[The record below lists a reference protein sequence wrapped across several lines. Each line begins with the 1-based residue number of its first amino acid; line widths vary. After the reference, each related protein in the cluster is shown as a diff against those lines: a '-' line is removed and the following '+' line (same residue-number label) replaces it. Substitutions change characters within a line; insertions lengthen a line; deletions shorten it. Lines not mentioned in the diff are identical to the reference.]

1 MLQKNLEKNFGCEKM
16 AEIKKFQEDCY
27 VSNMDLFVR
36 HRNYVQG
43 IEQVV
48 DLNHAALTRPY
59 EEVFTAVHTKDPRQ
73 VTALEA
79 RVKAARIVNLPDPT
93 RVLFGR
99 NTTEVLNFAY
109 WISGVEG
116 HHAVTS
122 TVENGS
128 VLRLFIE
135 NRDHGNT
142 DGEDGWS
149 TFPDQCI
156 AEGYTGFNS
165 QSQKTVEVTVVD
177 YLRDRNLDAIV
188 DAVQEDTKLV
198 LVSHVVRNDGQVTDI
213 MDLARAVKAKNSDCY
228 LVIDGAQALGNID
241 EVDFDKLEEAGVDF
255 YAATPHKTM
264 GSYPI
269 GLLYMSERAAKKVD
283 RLKVRSDLEQVIMT
297 GMIDPVYGVTPNVDV
312 AFSPARYLS
321 LVTAVETLE
330 DKGLLGDNDFSGKV
344 EEQEQL
350 KQYFL
355 EQAAKRSWESVEVN
369 DKQYSSAIT
378 AGRFSGVDNQNLV
391 HALQNQNIFVSYTA
405 ETDSVRVSFDAMH
418 NSTSDVDVFFDAVS
432 EYQVA
437 QERITSSENVVPLN
451 FWKRNY
457 QTVAAVAVAAMA
469 LVAVCPS
476 SYEQVEVVDS
486 VDSNSAYCDYA
497 DYAFR
502 VQGDWEERCM

>member
-1 MLQKNLEKNFGCEKM
+1 
-16 AEIKKFQEDCY
+16 
-27 VSNMDLFVR
+27 MDLWHIFV
-36 HRNYVQG
+36 
-43 IEQVV
+43 
-48 DLNHAALTRPY
+48 LA
-59 EEVFTAVHTKDPRQ
+59 
-73 VTALEA
+73 
-79 RVKAARIVNLPDPT
+79 
-93 RVLFGR
+93 
-99 NTTEVLNFAY
+99 
-109 WISGVEG
+109 
-116 HHAVTS
+116 
-122 TVENGS
+122 TV
-128 VLRLFIE
+128 RL
-135 NRDHGNT
+135 G
-142 DGEDGWS
+142 
-149 TFPDQCI
+149 
-156 AEGYTGFNS
+156 
-165 QSQKTVEVTVVD
+165 
-177 YLRDRNLDAIV
+177 LDI
-188 DAVQEDTKLV
+188 
-198 LVSHVVRNDGQVTDI
+198 
-213 MDLARAVKAKNSDCY
+213 
-228 LVIDGAQALGNID
+228 
-241 EVDFDKLEEAGVDF
+241 DFDKLEEAGVDF

-283 RLKVRSDLEQVIMT
+283 RLKVRSDLEQVIMP